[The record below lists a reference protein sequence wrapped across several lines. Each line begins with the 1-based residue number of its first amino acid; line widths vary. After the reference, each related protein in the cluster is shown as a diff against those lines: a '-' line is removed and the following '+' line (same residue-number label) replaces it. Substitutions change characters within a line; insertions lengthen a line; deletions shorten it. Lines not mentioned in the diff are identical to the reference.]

1 MAAKHAETTLTTGNI
16 VYLYGVLRDAVGCGK
31 QTFIT
36 HIETALDEAGLAAG
50 DIGFESTQQLL
61 EALGPCVK
69 LTVFKGGR
77 VYATVIEQPEWDAAL
92 DAPDKKQKQACAKGN
107 KPWKRKKGDKAIKPA
122 RPKRVKRDPDPE
134 PEPLAAAPSADAA
147 RPSDAPVEDAGQ
159 QPVPSGEP
167 AGAERRT
174 GTEADIELRNGNFS
188 LTDPQRDAADGN
200 DASTEPVDAR
210 DESEAAAPVELK
222 QAPAVSVTVTYDP
235 YTGIDAETV
244 LESTPGQRVAAPQDP
259 FMGRA
264 MEYPDDA
271 PEPNGEPTPRAAAW
285 AAHETS
291 GEAEAEADSPI
302 PATPEPEAEAE
313 EDAAKGAAGER
324 EPLDEVNPETGSD
337 QAAEAAPEA
346 KVAKTPQPEPL
357 PEGLPIDFA
366 TDVYCP
372 GPLLHQLTMVYP
384 YGADVLGIVT
394 EYFHIACD
402 ARTIVASRRRASF
415 PVRYLDGGERKA
427 LTVKI
432 ERRSAGSAGAPWAIT
447 DVAAQDDAE

>member
-1 MAAKHAETTLTTGNI
+1 MAAKHAETALTTGNI

-147 RPSDAPVEDAGQ
+147 RPSNAPVEDAGQ
-159 QPVPSGEP
+159 QPAPGDEP

-174 GTEADIELRNGNFS
+174 GAEADIELRNGNFS
-188 LTDPQRDAADGN
+188 LADPQHDATDGN
-200 DASTEPVDAR
+200 DASPEPAESR
-210 DESEAAAPVELK
+210 GESEAAAAVELK

-244 LESTPGQRVAAPQDP
+244 LESTPGQRVSAPQDP

-271 PEPNGEPTPRAAAW
+271 PEPNGEPTPRTAAC
-285 AAHETS
+285 AARETS
-291 GEAEAEADSPI
+291 GEADPPI
-302 PATPEPEAEAE
+302 PATPEPKAEAE
-313 EDAAKGAAGER
+313 EDAARGAAGER
-324 EPLDEVNPETGSD
+324 EPLVEVNPETGSD

>member
-1 MAAKHAETTLTTGNI
+1 MAAKHAETALTTGNI

-69 LTVFKGGR
+69 LTIFKGGR

-107 KPWKRKKGDKAIKPA
+107 KPWKRKKGDKAIRPA

-134 PEPLAAAPSADAA
+134 PEPEPQTAAPSADAA

-159 QPVPSGEP
+159 QPVPGDEP
-167 AGAERRT
+167 TSA
-174 GTEADIELRNGNFS
+174 EADIELRNGNFS
-188 LTDPQRDAADGN
+188 LADPQRDAADGN
-200 DASTEPVDAR
+200 GASTEPAEER

-244 LESTPGQRVAAPQDP
+244 LESTPGQRVAAPRDP

-271 PEPNGEPTPRAAAW
+271 PEPNGEPEPRTAAW
-285 AAHETS
+285 AARETS
-291 GEAEAEADSPI
+291 GEADPPI

>member
-36 HIETALDEAGLAAG
+36 HIESALDEAGLAAG

-61 EALGPCVK
+61 KALGPCVK

-122 RPKRVKRDPDPE
+122 RPKRVKRDPEPE
-134 PEPLAAAPSADAA
+134 PEPEPQAAAPFADTE
-147 RPSDAPVEDAGQ
+147 RPSDTPVEDAGQ
-159 QPVPSGEP
+159 QPVPGDEP
-167 AGAERRT
+167 AGAGRGT
-174 GTEADIELRNGNFS
+174 GAEADIELRNGNFS
-188 LTDPQRDAADGN
+188 LADPQRDAAAGN
-200 DASTEPVDAR
+200 DASPEPAEAL
-210 DESEAAAPVELK
+210 DEPEAAAPVELK

-271 PEPNGEPTPRAAAW
+271 PEPNGEPAPQTATCAAR
-285 AAHETS
+285 ETS
-291 GEAEAEADSPI
+291 GEAEAEADPPI
-302 PATPEPEAEAE
+302 PATPEPKAEAE

-324 EPLDEVNPETGSD
+324 EPLVEVNPETGSD

-394 EYFHIACD
+394 E
-402 ARTIVASRRRASF
+402 
-415 PVRYLDGGERKA
+415 
-427 LTVKI
+427 
-432 ERRSAGSAGAPWAIT
+432 
-447 DVAAQDDAE
+447 